1 LLTSALAG
9 IGAWAAS
16 AIGRA
21 DLVRATDG
29 QPLVQGANNSGAAST
44 VVRVST
50 ATAALQGVS
59 DVTSGTSYG
68 LRGRNSSSAGAG
80 VLGVAAA
87 TSGTARGVLGITSS
101 SGGSGVRG
109 EGPSRGVEGISTAG
123 SGVYAVSASGS
134 GVYGQSDTNFGVFG
148 DSALSTAVLGVGHA
162 SDRAATLGW
171 SEGGSTGALG
181 YSGAGAPPAPKA
193 KTGVYGYA
201 AQDSTS
207 TGVYG
212 ESPAGRAVVGL
223 SSSGYAGYFAGKVY
237 TTKFYELTEISTP
250 ATPVANRA
258 RLFIKDNGLGKTQ
271 VCVKFANGTVKILA
285 TEG

>member
-1 LLTSALAG
+1 
-9 IGAWAAS
+9 
-16 AIGRA
+16 
-21 DLVRATDG
+21 
-29 QPLVQGANNSGAAST
+29 VQGANNSGAAST

-59 DVTSGTSYG
+59 DATAGTSYG

-87 TSGTARGVLGITSS
+87 TSGAARGVLGITSS

-109 EGPSRGVEGISTAG
+109 EGPSRGVEGISTSG

-148 DSALSTAVLGVGHA
+148 DSAFSTAVLGVGHA

-201 AQDSTS
+201 AQDNASR
-207 TGVYG
+207 GVWG
-212 ESPAGRAVVGL
+212 ESPGGHGVHGKSSTGFGGYFEGPVL
-223 SSSGYAGYFAGKVY
+223 SSR
-237 TTKFYELTEISTP
+237 FYELVEIGTP
-250 ATPVANRA
+250 ATPLANHA

-271 VCVKFANGTVKILA
+271 LCVKFANGTVKVLA